1 MSLELETGSQQESFQ
16 LWNVV
21 VSNTTITVK
30 KLFGTKLLNLYEL
43 DGLQIWQLMLS
54 TMHMVD
60 TCLCVTQADY
70 QCNAEGLGQ
79 WRASLTTGL
88 NQLTAMSYHY

>member
-60 TCLCVTQADY
+60 TYLESGFLYVSIFHFVESADHKHD
-70 QCNAEGLGQ
+70 
-79 WRASLTTGL
+79 SV
-88 NQLTAMSYHY
+88 